1 MTAPTAPTGYIVAFR
16 DRADGTWSTRDEP
29 LPQSLAEIA
38 ALLEQP
44 VDWADAVHIGGIG
57 VAMGWTN
64 TLLTDAAEAAAE
76 KCAAAGFNVNAWP
89 DWLRLSRAANDA
101 FHDRLEELERAA
113 DDRAEHEAAERA
125 QLHI

>member
-1 MTAPTAPTGYIVAFR
+1 MTAPTGYIVLFR
-16 DRADGTWSTRDEP
+16 DSADGKWSTLDEP
-29 LPQSLAEIA
+29 LPQSLADLL

-76 KCAAAGFNVNAWP
+76 KCADAGFNVNAWP
-89 DWLRLSRAANDA
+89 DWLRLSRAAENA
-101 FHDRLEELERAA
+101 FHDRLAALELKS
-113 DDRAEHEAAERA
+113 
-125 QLHI
+125 